1 MTSFP
6 DWSFKHF
13 YIFIK
18 KLSSMQVI
26 SGLTIHLQ
34 TFCSHNGN
42 KTWPTGTNTYTHT
55 YKQSRMAGKPAVWH
69 YQWPT
74 KTSPKW
80 RNWTIH
86 TLLSSLWYFAP
97 FIFFMWNLCIDSL
110 PVCSH
115 VFTAFL
121 YIRWIY
127 NTHTNTQSHFSII
140 KTLSDS
146 LNRL

>member
-18 KLSSMQVI
+18 RLSSMQVI

-55 YKQSRMAGKPAVWH
+55 DKQSRMAGKPAVWH

-86 TLLSSLWYFAP
+86 TLLSSLGYFAL
-97 FIFFMWNLCIDSL
+97 FIFFSCEIYALILFLSVLTFSLLSCISDES
-110 PVCSH
+110 
-115 VFTAFL
+115 T
-121 YIRWIY
+121 
-127 NTHTNTQSHFSII
+127 THTHRVTFQS
-140 KTLSDS
+140 
-146 LNRL
+146 